1 MILSEGFIPGDW
13 LQYADLRTLPFWW
26 GDSRF
31 EDPPPGLPKSYNVL
45 KRLYSVNN
53 EALRICTGAFRT
65 SPISSLY
72 AESHEMPPQLRH
84 LQLGL
89 QYAIKLKSNRQNPA
103 YNDIFHGD
111 DAMVDYISDDE
122 LSEEE

>member
-1 MILSEGFIPGDW
+1 
-13 LQYADLRTLPFWW
+13 
-26 GDSRF
+26 
-31 EDPPPGLPKSYNVL
+31 
-45 KRLYSVNN
+45 
-53 EALRICTGAFRT
+53 
-65 SPISSLY
+65 
-72 AESHEMPPQLRH
+72 MPPQLRH

-122 LSEEE
+122 LSEEEEPESTKEADKKHEEKVKRREMRKSLPPTFCGRLQEDATMSEIPFDFISHQEMPAKLEHQQK